1 MTQLY
6 LVLTILGFA
15 ITAVMAP
22 MYSLENPD
30 NVLFITNPK
39 KTIELMFGDSGTAAI
54 SADLLWVF
62 LVFCVWV
69 MWEGRAREM
78 KRPWA
83 YVVLAALFGL
93 SGPFPLFLYMRER
106 KLEERPRPL

>member
-1 MTQLY
+1 MLY
-6 LVLTILGFA
+6 LVLTIIGFA

-22 MYSLENPD
+22 MYSMENPD
-30 NVLFITNPK
+30 NLLFITNPK
-39 KTIELMFGDSGTAAI
+39 KTVELMFSDWGTAAI

-62 LVFCVWV
+62 LVFSIWV
-69 MWEGRAREM
+69 VLEGRARGM

-83 YVVLAALFGL
+83 YVGLAALFGL

-106 KLEERPRPL
+106 KLAASR